1 MTKGLSTTKKKKK
14 KVVKTVC
21 FKAKKS
27 GKQRGLIH
35 SLFWS
40 FHRSLYYFRRKETT
54 KWETAGFDSLLQSLF
69 DERVL
74 FL

>member
-1 MTKGLSTTKKKKK
+1 MTKGLSELQKKKK
-14 KVVKTVC
+14 KVVKTTC
-21 FKAKKS
+21 FKAKES
-27 GKQRGLIH
+27 GKQQGLIH

-40 FHRSLYYFRRKETT
+40 FHRSVYYFRRKETT
-54 KWETAGFDSLLQSLF
+54 EWETAGFDSLLQSLL